1 MFWIYKSEIH
11 KRAIRL
17 WVAYHGSLLPCCII
31 YAFSG
36 STSGTN
42 NYLLKQRYCQNPQP
56 LNPYWTSWVFFVVQV
71 WEIVRRK
78 RYGIKI
84 CVTPLPIFK
93 EPPKEWI
100 LGFPERFMI
109 LDAKRPNRQTSD
121 IDLNLALETV
131 WWVHLRFKFPLFQAH
146 ASPQYSSHRYCLPLS
161 LLWQKHK
168 GHGKIKNNMLS
179 IQQ

>member
-1 MFWIYKSEIH
+1 M
-11 KRAIRL
+11 
-17 WVAYHGSLLPCCII
+17 WVAYHGSLLPCCMI

-42 NYLLKQRYCQNPQP
+42 NYLLKQRYCQNPVE
-56 LNPYWTSWVFFVVQV
+56 LVGFVVVQV

-84 CVTPLPIFK
+84 CVAPLPIFK

-121 IDLNLALETV
+121 IDRDLALEIV
-131 WWVHLRFKFPLFQAH
+131 WWVHFRFKFPLFQAH
-146 ASPQYSSHRYCLPLS
+146 ASPQCSSHGYCLPLS
-161 LLWQKHK
+161 LL
-168 GHGKIKNNMLS
+168 
-179 IQQ
+179 

>member
-11 KRAIRL
+11 KRAICL
-17 WVAYHGSLLPCCII
+17 WVAYHGSLLPCCRI

-56 LNPYWTSWVFFVVQV
+56 LNPYWTSWVCCGTSLGDSMQ
-71 WEIVRRK
+71 K
-78 RYGIKI
+78 KI
-84 CVTPLPIFK
+84 WDKDLCGALPIFK

-121 IDLNLALETV
+121 IDLDLALEIV
-131 WWVHLRFKFPLFQAH
+131 WWLHFRFKFPLFQAH
-146 ASPQYSSHRYCLPLS
+146 ASPQYSSNRYCLPLS